1 LPEVSKYEIL
11 LNELQTLEAQVLK
24 FRAGYYENAEKVKAL
39 EEMLLNVK
47 RENESLQEKIALY
60 EEQSQSFDLGR
71 EEKILSS
78 LDIKEKEE
86 LKVKLQFMIGKIENY
101 LSS

>member
-1 LPEVSKYEIL
+1 MPEVSKYEIL
-11 LNELQTLEAQVLK
+11 LNELQTLETQVLK

-39 EEMLLNVK
+39 EDMLLNVK
-47 RENESLQEKIALY
+47 KENEALQEKIALY
-60 EEQSQSFDLGR
+60 EEQSQSFDFGR

>member
-1 LPEVSKYEIL
+1 MPEVSKYEIL

-24 FRAGYYENAEKVKAL
+24 FRAGYYENTEKVKAL
-39 EEMLLNVK
+39 EEMLLTTK
-47 RENESLQEKIALY
+47 KENESLLEKIALY
-60 EEQSQSFDLGR
+60 EEQNQSFDFGH

-78 LDIKEKEE
+78 LDIREKEE

>member
-1 LPEVSKYEIL
+1 MPEVSKYEIL

-39 EEMLLNVK
+39 EEMLLNIK